1 MRHVFPFLLLC
12 SAAFADPPKAVID
25 GPDSRKPGDVF
36 VVSSASTGEDHHAWK
51 VRIKLDGNPAAKRA
65 MLERRAEELR
75 AAGWAVVAPSD
86 DSNDLFVA
94 CDGDK
99 KIVLPTYPGEY
110 SVTLAVSNAEGIDLA
125 EYSLTIEGTPGP
137 GPGPV
142 PDPVDPNP
150 PTPIGLSAQVAAAVG
165 KVVTPETR
173 DEWLRLA
180 EAYERVAGLADAGVL
195 TSVEQYVSTS
205 QVFDAAIAVATK
217 PQWDAIKAGLSDQLA
232 ALATVADYARTWK
245 EIAAGI
251 RTGAGAQ
258 PPPTPVDPV
267 DPAPIP
273 TDGKLRVL
281 ILEETND
288 RGTLPAAQARIFTST
303 KVLGWLR
310 TNAPDRWR
318 VWDKDVDP
326 SSVPAEFADALKVQR
341 GGLPWIVISNGTT
354 GFSGPLPATE
364 ADTITLLE
372 KYKP

>member
-1 MRHVFPFLLLC
+1 MRVIAFLLLC

-99 KIVLPTYPGEY
+99 KIVLPTYPGDY
-110 SVTLAVSNAEGIDLA
+110 SVTLAVSNADGIDLA

-142 PDPVDPNP
+142 PDPVDPDP

-205 QVFDAAIAVATK
+205 QVFDSAIAVATK
-217 PQWDAIKAGLSDQLA
+217 PQWDAIKAGISDQLSS
-232 ALATVADYARTWK
+232 LSTVADYARTWK

-273 TDGKLRVL
+273 TDGLRVL
-281 ILEETND
+281 IVREYDETAANM
-288 RGTLPAAQARIFTST
+288 PASQQRIFTDS
-303 KVLGWLR
+303 KVLGWLKV
-310 TNAPDRWR
+310 NAPGKWR
-318 VWDKDVDP
+318 IWDADGDASKAP
-326 SSVPAEFADALKVQR
+326 EEFQAALKRPR

-354 GFSGPLPATE
+354 GFEGPLPKT
-364 ADTITLLE
+364 ADETVALLE